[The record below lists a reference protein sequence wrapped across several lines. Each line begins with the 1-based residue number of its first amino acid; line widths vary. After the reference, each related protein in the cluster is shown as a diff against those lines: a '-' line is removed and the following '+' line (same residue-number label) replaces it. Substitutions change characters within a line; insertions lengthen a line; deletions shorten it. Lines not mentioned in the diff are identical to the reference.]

1 MKGKLKHDLCVRRT
15 AACAALLEIEIRV
28 VKPLAASVR
37 VPLNAGSPETLG
49 QQSKRP
55 NLEPDLIAAHW

>member
-1 MKGKLKHDLCVRRT
+1 MEGKLEHGLCVRR
-15 AACAALLEIEIRV
+15 AATGAVLLEIEIRV

-37 VPLNAGSPETLG
+37 APLNAGSPETLG

-55 NLEPDLIAAHW
+55 NLEFD